1 MKLADLKR
9 IPVGTKL
16 RLVHCLMGP
25 CDKPREVLKVQT
37 NAVVMLTPE
46 GKHSW
51 LTLPKASDFR
61 DDWGG
66 GPDSPP
72 VFCAWDD
79 EGHVFYTRAHS
90 REAAK
95 DLLLQHCPLR
105 FYR

>member
-61 DDWGG
+61 DDEDGFSILESG
-66 GPDSPP
+66 E
-72 VFCAWDD
+72 V
-79 EGHVFYTRAHS
+79 
-90 REAAK
+90 AAQYK
-95 DLLLQHCPLR
+95 FVR
-105 FYR
+105 S